1 MHVTGCYHYR
11 GAALLAAK
19 AAVYTGSGLVTVW
32 SNEKVIDAL
41 SLFCPE
47 ATSCQRQYFDEHL
60 LQGKEAILIG
70 SGLGLNDDSERFVCE
85 LLSHTQVPVV
95 IDGDALTILAKH
107 PELLENHHSSWI
119 LTPHHGEF
127 KRFVNFNQTSE
138 LVDQANAFAKKYHVT
153 LVLKGPH
160 TLISDGNETYR
171 IMSGNKGMSSAG
183 MGDTLAGIISSFLGQ
198 GYLPKDAAILGTYL
212 HGLCGDEVYK
222 ENYTVVASK
231 VIDQIPQMMKKMKK
245 D

>member
-1 MHVTGCYHYR
+1 MKKCYFHNQLNFKWAKYHIKERLYDGHKGTYGRIMHVTGCYHYR

-47 ATSCQRQYFDEHL
+47 ATSCQRQYFDERL

-95 IDGDALTILAKH
+95 I
-107 PELLENHHSSWI
+107 E
-119 LTPHHGEF
+119 GE
-127 KRFVNFNQTSE
+127 
-138 LVDQANAFAKKYHVT
+138 
-153 LVLKGPH
+153 P
-160 TLISDGNETYR
+160 
-171 IMSGNKGMSSAG
+171 
-183 MGDTLAGIISSFLGQ
+183 
-198 GYLPKDAAILGTYL
+198 
-212 HGLCGDEVYK
+212 
-222 ENYTVVASK
+222 
-231 VIDQIPQMMKKMKK
+231 
-245 D
+245 